1 MQKGSVQK
9 GNDEVAQT
17 EGGDSAAQQQQP
29 QTQESNRGLIGDTGY
44 YYQQQFAPIPYGYHM
59 TEEQWAAHEQ
69 IMQQQGY
76 QQYHQNYG

>member
-9 GNDEVAQT
+9 GNDAAEQT
-17 EGGDSAAQQQQP
+17 DRDESAAQQQQP
-29 QTQESNRGLIGDTGY
+29 QTQGSNRGITGDPRY

-69 IMQQQGY
+69 MMQQQGY
-76 QQYHQNYG
+76 QQYLHGYG